1 MNDSNNE
8 LYHHG
13 VKGMKWGVR
22 RYQNKDGSYTSAGKK
37 RRVTYDDVE
46 TAKKQMKSAKKA
58 YDKAFLKADTYRM
71 AAFSPS
77 KKHRQANDQ
86 RWDDAMKKGKAYN
99 DALKNYKMTKK
110 SYKQAVKEE
119 SKKILAGESFIA
131 KAWDLTTGAHK
142 IQAEMMINLGDED
155 DD

>member
-22 RYQNKDGSYTSAGKK
+22 RYQNKDGSYTSAGKN

-46 TAKKQMKSAKKA
+46 TAKKQMKSAAKDYNKSFNKA
-58 YDKAFLKADTYRM
+58 YNRAF
-71 AAFSPS
+71 AAYSPS
-77 KKHRQANDQ
+77 KKQREANDA
-86 RWDDAMKKGKAYN
+86 RWEDAFSKGAKYYEAK
-99 DALKNYKMTKK
+99 KNYKTMKK